1 MDEQSTIDIKNIT
14 SQGMIYKTSDK
25 GISKLNHHSQEFFNS
40 LSDVHEQKAKMM
52 MTVHDGQEFG
62 KAAVTSLR
70 TYTHNLVNHGRDYDI
85 VQQAGDIQSRL
96 VSISIYEIPYFT
108 WNCYETT
115 QAKKKHD
122 PLVFPE
128 SP

>member
-1 MDEQSTIDIKNIT
+1 
-14 SQGMIYKTSDK
+14 MIYRTSDK

-40 LSDVHEQKAKMM
+40 LSDVHEQKAKIM

-62 KAAVTSLR
+62 KAAVTSL

-85 VQQAGDIQSRL
+85 VQQVGDIQSRL
-96 VSISIYEIPYFT
+96 VSISKYEIPYFT

-115 QAKKKHD
+115 QAKKNMIPSFFQSRLDKG
-122 PLVFPE
+122 
-128 SP
+128 